1 MHSPTPEPQHQAEHE
16 TSRPTEKKELLTDER
31 ARGQWQ
37 TRYPLRAWT
46 QVVVELSYLVLVV
59 AIALSLLHQI
69 AVATHAVNGPGLWP
83 KVFDGASRH
92 TLALGAVALGGAC
105 GGSVFALKWLY
116 HSVAHGWW
124 NCDRVVWRFVV
135 PLLSALLAL
144 FTALMIGSGLIPIFS
159 SRIIDGPR
167 IGVAYGF
174 FVGLFS
180 DNLIAALQKLANQTL
195 GTLGRVETGQGR
207 KPDS

>member
-1 MHSPTPEPQHQAEHE
+1 MLSPTPEPQGEAEHKDPR
-16 TSRPTEKKELLTDER
+16 STEKKETLTDER

-37 TRYPLRAWT
+37 TRYPMRAWI
-46 QVVVELSYLVLVV
+46 QVVLELSYLVFVV
-59 AIALSLLHQI
+59 AIALSLLYQI
-69 AVATHAVNGPGLWP
+69 AVSTHAVNGPGLWP
-83 KVFDGASRH
+83 KAFNGVSRH
-92 TLALGAVALGGAC
+92 TLALGAIALGGVC

-144 FTALMIGSGLIPIFS
+144 FTALMIGSGLIPIFN
-159 SRIIDGPR
+159 SRIIEGPR
-167 IGVAYGF
+167 IGMAYGF

-195 GTLGRVETGQGR
+195 GTLGRVEVGQSR